1 MEHALHLGAG
11 HFIKVVSPT
20 SGRSFANKI
29 NDDDDNSGDNSDSL
43 EVEFSVGDTIGKSLA
58 LVNQVSTATT
68 V

>member
-20 SGRSFANKI
+20 SRHSFANKI
-29 NDDDDNSGDNSDSL
+29 NNDDDKLGDNSDSS

-58 LVNQVSTATT
+58 LVNQVSIVTT

>member
-11 HFIKVVSPT
+11 HFIKVVSLT

-29 NDDDDNSGDNSDSL
+29 NDDDDNSGDNSDSS